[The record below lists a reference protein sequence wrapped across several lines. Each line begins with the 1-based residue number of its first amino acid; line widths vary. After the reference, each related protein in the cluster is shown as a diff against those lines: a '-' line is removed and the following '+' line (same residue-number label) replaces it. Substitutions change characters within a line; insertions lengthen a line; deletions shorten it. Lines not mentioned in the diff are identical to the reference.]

1 MKFGKLDNTL
11 KQDGNSSNQESQQGY
26 FHTIS
31 FEGDFEAYHIDGPNI
46 QLPITAIGFIEF
58 MGLHLHENSLRIAF
72 PDCDISFLWTE

>member
-31 FEGDFEAYHIDGPNI
+31 FEGNFEAYHIDGPN
-46 QLPITAIGFIEF
+46 
-58 MGLHLHENSLRIAF
+58 M
-72 PDCDISFLWTE
+72 